1 MSDIILNRQTYIL
14 VGDSEDAFLCPSPN
28 LFPGSDLFPPNI
40 QRLTTIVQGSMSIE
54 EILVESTI
62 AFGQL
67 YATKMELK
75 IYDTE
80 DLSGKFIAVFQTDGD
95 TVNYPVF
102 SGTIDS
108 CKLDRIGTDRTIV
121 AYDSAYRKG
130 YLNVATW
137 WNNFWGNKTS
147 ATLKELRESLL
158 LSVGILYEDTIL
170 PNDSFVIPKPCTINS
185 IGFGAMLKMVCELSC
200 CFPHLDRDGMMRFH
214 VLSNSNPTNLE
225 GLYDGTKSRFQEYVT
240 DTITGIQFYKTEG
253 DLTRI
258 VGTSVNPYS
267 VENNLLIYKLNN
279 QQLDTLGTEM
289 LRHVPTLP
297 YTPSDVNMV
306 VSDFSINLGD
316 CVSTDYG
323 TFYALKISYSGQ
335 QLIDQRI
342 VASGSKK
349 REEVATDISVDT
361 VIMQDQIDTNSNDL
375 IDTVSVMK
383 DIIDNAD
390 SLSTELDADYDD
402 VIQSSKDLE
411 RTVAES
417 QVSWDIGNRNITYYG
432 YGVPAV
438 PTVKENQYDLSHY
451 PNAIRVTKLPNI
463 DGLSGEDFS
472 KFWYDANNGDLYQPQ
487 IKIYDSRTNEYNFR
501 FWKKLET
508 LTKLGEITRQ
518 DTTGLDTTQTYLD
531 QSTGYLYKLRNYS
544 GVYRWEDIEHLT
556 KITQALKTT
565 ISQTA
570 NQIRLEASETYTT
583 KSTTNALRSD
593 LTVEAG
599 RITAEVQRA
608 TNAENS
614 LEGLIELTENNIL
627 LSVSRNYKSNE
638 VAEDDYNNLQETLQS
653 SIEMTAQ
660 NITNTVEATYATQNE
675 VDNNVQNLQ
684 SQITQSANAITT
696 KVAKNEIISTINQT
710 AESVTIDASKINLSG
725 YVTVDNVANGT
736 TTIDGSCIKTGTI
749 DASRLNLSDY
759 ATVSSL
765 ANGTTTI
772 NGGCITT
779 GTLSADRVDMSYIIS
794 NTYRP
799 VRIYGDSGLYVS
811 SDGSVG
817 TQIWNNSITT
827 DAISP
832 TPTGANLTLTGKGTA
847 SMTFSTNNIDMLCN
861 QLYIQPDNYVNING
875 TLKLSSVDHGAAA
888 NSFLRINDAG
898 HVVYTTGASTASSSK
913 RYKKDIKPIT
923 NDDLDPH
930 RILDIPVVQ
939 FKYNEKSSMPEKDR
953 KKDVIGIIAED
964 VEKIYPVAALY
975 EEGTLENWQERYIVP
990 PMLSLIQELYDK
1002 VERLELRIKE
1012 LEGGDKN
1019 GGME

>member
-1 MSDIILNRQTYIL
+1 MSDVILNRQTYIL

-28 LFPGSDLFPPNI
+28 LFPGDDLFPPNI
-40 QRLTTIVQGSMSIE
+40 QRLTTIVQGSMSID

-62 AFGQL
+62 SFGQL

-95 TVNYPVF
+95 SINYPVF

-130 YLNVATW
+130 YLNVASW
-137 WNNFWGNKTS
+137 WNNFWENRTT

-170 PNDSFVIPKPCTINS
+170 PNDSFVIPKPCAINS
-185 IGFGAMLKMVCELSC
+185 IGFGAMIKMICELAC

-214 VLSNSNPTNLE
+214 LLSNSMPTDLE

-258 VGTSVNPYS
+258 IGTSVNPYS
-267 VENNLLIYKLNN
+267 VENNILIYKLDEA
-279 QQLDTLGTEM
+279 QLDTLGAEM
-289 LRHVPTLP
+289 LRHVPSLA
-297 YTPSDVNMV
+297 YTPSDVSMI
-306 VSDFSINLGD
+306 VSDFGINLGD

-335 QLIDQRI
+335 QLIEQRL
-342 VASGSKK
+342 VAGGSKK

-375 IDTVSVMK
+375 IDTVKVIS
-383 DIIDNAD
+383 DIIDTSENI
-390 SLSTELDADYDD
+390 STELDSNYDD
-402 VIQSSKDLE
+402 LMQYSKDLE

-417 QVSWDIGNRNITYYG
+417 QISWDIGDRNITYYG
-432 YGVPAV
+432 YGVPTV

-451 PNAIRVTKLPNI
+451 PNAIRVTKLPNV

-472 KFWYDANNGDLYQPQ
+472 KFWYDANNGDLYQPV
-487 IKIYDSRTNEYNFR
+487 IKSYDSRTNEYNFR
-501 FWKKLET
+501 YWKKLET
-508 LTKLGEITRQ
+508 LTKSGEITRQ

-531 QSTGYLYKLRNYS
+531 QSTGYLYQLRNYS
-544 GVYRWEDIEHLT
+544 GVYRWEDIQHLT

-583 KSTTNALRSD
+583 QSITRELRSD
-593 LTVEAG
+593 LSIESG
-599 RITAEVQRA
+599 RITAEVTRA
-608 TNAENS
+608 TNKENS
-614 LEGLIELTENNIL
+614 LEGLIDLTAQNIL
-627 LSVSRNYKSNE
+627 LSVSQTYKSNDA
-638 VAEDDYNNLQETLQS
+638 AEDDYDYLQESFQS

-660 NITNTVEATYATQNE
+660 DITSNVEATYATKAG
-675 VDNNVQNLQ
+675 DIANLQ
-684 SQITQSANAITT
+684 SQITQTATDITT

-710 AESVTIDASKINLSG
+710 SEAVTIDASKINLSG
-725 YVTVDNVANGT
+725 YVTIDSVMNGT
-736 TTIDGSCIKTGTI
+736 TTIDGSCIRTGTI

-759 ATVSSL
+759 ATVYSL
-765 ANGTTTI
+765 ASGTTTI

-779 GTLSADRVDMSYIIS
+779 GTLSADRVDMSYIVS
-794 NTYRP
+794 NTSRP
-799 VRIYGDSGLYVS
+799 VRIYGNSGLYVS
-811 SDGSVG
+811 TDGSVG

-827 DAISP
+827 DNISP
-832 TPTGANLTLTGKGTA
+832 TATGSNLTLTGKGTA
-847 SMTFSTNNIDMLCN
+847 SITLSTNNIDMLCN

-875 TLKLSSVDHGAAA
+875 TLKLSDVAHGAAA
-888 NSFLRINDAG
+888 NSFLRINENG

-930 RILDIPVVQ
+930 RILDIPIVQ
-939 FKYNEKSSMPEKDR
+939 FKYNEKSGMPEKDR

-964 VEKIYPVAALY
+964 VEQIYPVAALY
-975 EEGTLENWQERYIVP
+975 EEGTLENWQERYIIP

-1019 GGME
+1019 GGMD